1 MDRSNPSTSS
11 IFNNERSFLWLH
23 ADQLPFDLTVT
34 RLPSSCYWTRE
45 NHGESS
51 SMCHE
56 VTRLPV
62 RHFSRHSKTVFL
74 STGINMCHES
84 LLLPSIHEEEQEG
97 PRIQINVY
105 PVEGWWMERGN
116 NFTWRCFR
124 RLWKYESWRDDG
136 CNERRWSRGKVWEA
150 WAQRQRWVM
159 SASLSWN
166 GYFFFFSPDNFPF
179 RMIVNICCYWTF
191 KTCNFQSMRIYSGV

>member
-1 MDRSNPSTSS
+1 M
-11 IFNNERSFLWLH
+11 
-23 ADQLPFDLTVT
+23 VT
-34 RLPSSCYWTRE
+34 RRSIAIRLDCYSPPLLLLLNPREPRGELEYVSRGDTPSSSALLSAFQDGISV
-45 NHGESS
+45 HGYKYVPRVS
-51 SMCHE
+51 
-56 VTRLPV
+56 PPP
-62 RHFSRHSKTVFL
+62 FL
-74 STGINMCHES
+74 
-84 LLLPSIHEEEQEG
+84 HEEEQEG

-166 GYFFFFSPDNFPF
+166 FRQFSISND
-179 RMIVNICCYWTF
+179 CKYLLLLTF